1 MNCPACDQS
10 NRPGAKR
17 CKICAAPL
25 PNSCLACGTPVA
37 ASEAGT
43 LCSSCRTDRVPAALG
58 AEDLFPKAGEDA
70 APQTAA
76 PYDLKPR
83 FIGRERALERLRKC
97 FDDARAHDELGF
109 AAVIG
114 APGAGKTRLAKELAR
129 TWRQKDAQTRVLAG
143 SAAGQGARPYGVFVR
158 ILSGRFG
165 ITGHD
170 DVQTSQEKIIAGLS
184 EVLPASKVPEVAH
197 LVAHLMGADFVGS
210 PIVEPLA
217 EQPQQLETRTFI
229 ALKRFLAADA
239 ERGPLVLCFDDLE
252 RAGAETIN
260 LIHYL
265 AAGLASSPVLLLV
278 SARPTL
284 YDVHPHFG
292 AGEAALERVDL
303 GPLDEYEAENLF
315 RELMRHTE
323 KVPETLVAHARRLGG
338 QPRTLFELVRLLL
351 ETEVIRRDA
360 GAVGGWKIDDAL
372 LAKLRLPLD
381 HADILAQRLSHM
393 APAERDLL
401 EKASVVGE
409 IFWLDA
415 VVALVRVAALPASD
429 PDGPTLAEIAA
440 SGDHTR
446 LSVAQTLS
454 RLVEREWIVD
464 QETTIL
470 GEREYRFAYPPLWD
484 VVYEGLDLAT
494 RRRYHRMVA
503 QWLELRPEGRGEGS
517 QEEVGR
523 HLERAG
529 DGDGAAMRFRRA
541 ADAARASYTND
552 KAIRLYAQAL
562 ACLGEGDLAARI
574 HLWHDLGSVYE
585 LKGDFEAAFGA
596 FERMLRLTWVVSSR
610 SKAAVAFNKMG
621 RVWRRK
627 GDLKLALE
635 YLERGEELFEQAG
648 DPRGIAGSLDDIGQ
662 VLWHLGRY
670 DEAFERITKALQ
682 MRGKGGDPRSIAHSL
697 SNLGNVQKDRGKYV
711 EAENCYREALELRR
725 SSGDRAGVCLTL
737 NNMGVLA
744 FEHGDQDGARRIWE
758 QSLAEAEAIGALP
771 LQVLCLNNLG
781 ELAMTMKKPEEARRR
796 LDETIAIA
804 RELDDRRLLS
814 DATRNLGLLELE
826 SGNTARARELTLRS
840 YEIAEGSG
848 LRDYVG
854 RALLA
859 LGEVHAATLFD
870 DHADSGGEAADA
882 PGPGHRPGDLAEEL
896 TIDVEDADG
905 DGGPPTLV
913 EASSTPEGDK
923 LAVGT
928 GIDLGSRSAEEFF
941 RRGIELFRSV
951 GNEGELARGLERYG
965 RYKLERGDVGGGKS
979 LLVEAHGIFTRLG
992 MKAGEDVQKVIVELS

>member
-10 NRPGAKR
+10 NRPGAQR
-17 CKICAAPL
+17 CKTCAVPL
-25 PNSCLACGTPVA
+25 PPSCLACGATINDGN
-37 ASEAGT
+37 E
-43 LCSSCRTDRVPAALG
+43 LCTSCRTDRVPAALG
-58 AEDLFPKAGEDA
+58 AEDLFPTPREEVT
-70 APQTAA
+70 QITAL

-83 FIGRERALERLRKC
+83 FVGRERALERLRKA
-97 FDDARAHDELGF
+97 FDDTRELGELSF
-109 AAVIG
+109 TAVIG
-114 APGAGKTRLAKELAR
+114 APGAGKTRLTKELAR
-129 TWRQKDAQTRVLAG
+129 TLRQKHPQARFLGG
-143 SAAGQGARPYGVFVR
+143 SAAGQGTLPNAAFVR
-158 ILSGRFG
+158 ILGARFG
-165 ITGHD
+165 ITAHD
-170 DVQTSQEKIIAGLS
+170 DVETSQEKIIAGLS

-197 LVAHLMGADFVGS
+197 LIAHLMRVDFVGS

-217 EQPQQLETRTFI
+217 DQPQQLETRTFI

-265 AAGLASSPVLLLV
+265 AAGLASSPVMLLV

-284 YDVHPHFG
+284 HDVHPSFG
-292 AGEAALERVDL
+292 EGEVQLERIDL

-315 RELMRHTE
+315 RELMRHADR
-323 KVPETLVAHARRLGG
+323 VPDTLVAHVKKLGG
-338 QPRTLFELVRLLL
+338 LPRTLFELVRLLL
-351 ETEVIRRDA
+351 ESEVIKRDA
-360 GAVGGWKIDDAL
+360 SAARGWKIDDEL

-381 HADILAQRLSHM
+381 HADILSQRLGQM

-401 EKASVVGE
+401 EKAAVVGE
-409 IFWLDA
+409 VFWLDA
-415 VVALVRVAALPASD
+415 VVALVRIAALPPSD

-464 QETTIL
+464 QESTIP

-484 VVYEGLDLAT
+484 VVYEGLDLEG
-494 RRRYHRMVA
+494 RRRYHRLVA
-503 QWLELRPEGRGEGS
+503 QWLELRPEGRGEDS

-585 LKGDFEAAFGA
+585 LKGDFEAALGA

-610 SKAAVAFNKMG
+610 TKAAVAFNKMG

-635 YLERGEELFEQAG
+635 YLERGKELFEQAG

-662 VLWHLGRY
+662 VLWYLGRY
-670 DEAFERITKALQ
+670 DEAFERITKALSL
-682 MRGKGGDPRSIAHSL
+682 RGKGGDQRSIAHSL
-697 SNLGNVQKDRGKYV
+697 SNLGNVQKDRGKYQ

-725 SSGDRAGVCLTL
+725 AAGDRAGVCLTL

-744 FEHGDQDGARRIWE
+744 FERGDQDGARKIWE
-758 QSLAEAEAIGALP
+758 QSLTEAEEIGALP

-781 ELAMTMKKPEEARRR
+781 ELALTMKKPEEARRR
-796 LDETIAIA
+796 LDETISLAKD
-804 RELDDRRLLS
+804 LDDRRLTS
-814 DATRNLGLLELE
+814 EATRNLGLLELE
-826 SGNTARARELTLRS
+826 TGNTSKARELVLKA

-870 DHADSGGEAADA
+870 DHADSGNLEGTDVGESVE
-882 PGPGHRPGDLAEEL
+882 GPGTDVDVSGVRAE
-896 TIDVEDADG
+896 DY
-905 DGGPPTLV
+905 
-913 EASSTPEGDK
+913 
-923 LAVGT
+923 
-928 GIDLGSRSAEEFF
+928 F

-965 RYKLERGDVGGGKS
+965 RYKLERGDVRAGKT
-979 LLVEAHGIFTRLG
+979 LLQEAHGIFTRLG
-992 MKAGEDVQKVIVELS
+992 MKAGEDVQKVIGELGA